1 MTTLVVAAH
10 PDDEVLGCG
19 ASIYKWVAAGDD
31 VHVLILAQGIT
42 SRDNSLGPNTW
53 LGSAALDELAEAA
66 RVASRIL
73 TVSSISLHDFPD
85 NSMDT
90 VRFLDIVKTVETFV
104 RKLTPNVVVT
114 HHAGDLNIDHRIT
127 HNAVLTACRPV
138 PGCCVKRIL
147 CFETLSATE
156 WQSTGF
162 NQPFTPNW
170 FEDVSQTL
178 DFKLKA
184 LEAYKLE
191 MRDWPHSRS
200 IESAKILARWRGAS
214 VGVEAAEAFMLI
226 RQIAQE

>member
-19 ASIYKWVAAGDD
+19 ASIYKWATAGDD
-31 VHVLILAQGIT
+31 VHVLILAEGIT
-42 SRDNSLGPNTW
+42 SRDIKLESTAS
-53 LGSAALDELAEAA
+53 SAALDELAEAA

-73 TVSSISLHDFPD
+73 TVSSLSLHDFPD

-90 VRFLDIVKTVETFV
+90 VRFLDIVKIVETFV
-104 RKLTPNVVVT
+104 SKLTPNVVVT
-114 HHAGDLNIDHRIT
+114 HHVGDLNIDHRIT

-147 CFETLSATE
+147 CFETPSATE
-156 WQSTGF
+156 WQSPVF

-170 FEDVSQTL
+170 FEDVSRTF
-178 DFKLKA
+178 DVKLKA
-184 LEAYKLE
+184 LEAYEAE
-191 MRDWPHSRS
+191 MRIWPHSRS
-200 IESAKILARWRGAS
+200 IESVQNLARWRGAS

-226 RQIAQE
+226 RQIVQE